1 MVRVHEFDRKSIH
14 EIEKMTIYDKQAY
27 ISQLREYYVKLPFD
41 KTKLL
46 RCERIHKIL
55 VRIIGRAILWGIKID
70 VRGNEKFEEMCS
82 QIEHFKM
89 HYENVKVLFFDAMTD
104 RLVVRYKET
113 RRRHPL
119 SDKLKDGSVLS
130 AVELERELLLPIK
143 RTADYNID
151 TTYMSNKQLRERI
164 MSMFMEDT
172 SQSIT
177 LTFMSF
183 GFKYG
188 IPLEADLIMDVRC
201 LPNPFYIPELKHLT
215 GLDKDVRD
223 YVLESEETTEFL
235 KRLLSMLDFSVPLYL
250 KEGKSELVV
259 GIGCTGGKHRSVTI
273 AMQLNDHF
281 REKGYRCVIQHRDI
295 DR

>member
-1 MVRVHEFDRKSIH
+1 MEFVIITGMSGAGKTGALHVLEDIGYYCVDNLPSSLLSTLYRLCLKSEDDSMKRV
-14 EIEKMTIYDKQAY
+14 A
-27 ISQLREYYVKLPFD
+27 V
-41 KTKLL
+41 
-46 RCERIHKIL
+46 
-55 VRIIGRAILWGIKID
+55 VVD

-223 YVLESEETTEFL
+223 YVLESEETC
-235 KRLLSMLDFSVPLYL
+235 LLYTSPSP
-250 KEGKSELVV
+250 
-259 GIGCTGGKHRSVTI
+259 
-273 AMQLNDHF
+273 
-281 REKGYRCVIQHRDI
+281 RD
-295 DR
+295 